1 MKIYKS
7 NFIKYT
13 LSFSLVI
20 VFGLY
25 FINNISNHSNIDN
38 AKFNSINSNNKS
50 LEWFIED
57 FTLTNFDKSG
67 ALSHTL
73 TASNAY
79 KYQENNFIKL
89 DNPYLNHYPYQDHNK
104 FYNITAKNALIY
116 NLSTTSKKTLI
127 KKM

>member
-57 FTLTNFDKSG
+57 L
-67 ALSHTL
+67 
-73 TASNAY
+73 
-79 KYQENNFIKL
+79 FIKTPEIIAKSQTL
-89 DNPYLNHYPYQDHNK
+89 S
-104 FYNITAKNALIY
+104 YNIDKQFMQLNNNVETIY
-116 NLSTTSKKTLI
+116 TKKS
-127 KKM
+127 